1 MVIVCGTSQT
11 LLIKVVSA
19 DATGDEERGQ
29 DVNQLPSSWAN
40 YDRSN
45 PGSIISF
52 PHISALESIP
62 L

>member
-40 YDRSN
+40 YDEPEQSR
-45 PGSIISF
+45 
-52 PHISALESIP
+52 
-62 L
+62 